1 MPNKRSNIMPNK
13 RNTAAPSLRPYGSAL
28 LPYAPQPRQR
38 VVGITIILS
47 IGKER
52 RFGIRIGIAMGMHV
66 GL

>member
-1 MPNKRSNIMPNK
+1 MPN
-13 RNTAAPSLRPYGSAL
+13 GSAL

-38 VVGITIILS
+38 VVGITTILS

-52 RFGIRIGIAMGMHV
+52 RFGIRIGIAMGMHI